1 MSEDRYDP
9 TEQDALSVFM
19 RLGCPD
25 LSIPAYHDLD
35 PDTVVFHQGHEM
47 ITAGDIRQ
55 LQSYLR
61 RSGVTVGKGR
71 IEELMEQMPV
81 AGKG

>member
-1 MSEDRYDP
+1 MPEGRYDP
-9 TEQDALSVFM
+9 TEQDALAMFM

-35 PDTVVFHQGHEM
+35 PDTVVFHCQNEI
-47 ITAGDIRQ
+47 ITAGDIRR

-61 RSGVTVGKGR
+61 RSGVMVGKGR
-71 IEELMEQMPV
+71 IEELMEQAPA
-81 AGKG
+81 AGRV